1 MNIKKQI
8 NFHELEMYYYKI
20 RQDSLLNTDISRI
33 IQNMG
38 ESEQFQRQI
47 EMSDII
53 KNIIEVLEKI
63 YNQNQTEEVKNQLKS
78 ELEVEKK
85 K

>member
-20 RQDSLLNTDISRI
+20 RQDSLLNTDITRI

-53 KNIIEVLEKI
+53 KNRIEVLEKI